1 MSIGGIAA
9 GGMIGPVSHECM
21 NGEGRS
27 MDGWNDVACET
38 GCGTGVSR
46 IFVDDGAFV
55 SLALS
60 CQNDEN
66 FASREQVAN

>member
-1 MSIGGIAA
+1 MWIRGIVAGGIS
-9 GGMIGPVSHECM
+9 GPVSHECV

-27 MDGWNDVACET
+27 MDGWNDLACGT

-46 IFVDDGAFV
+46 ILFDDGAFV

-66 FASREQVAN
+66 FASRKQVAN

>member
-1 MSIGGIAA
+1 MSIGGIAV
-9 GGMIGPVSHECM
+9 GGISGSVSHECV
-21 NGEGRS
+21 NGEVRS
-27 MDGWNDVACET
+27 MDGWNDLACGT

-46 IFVDDGAFV
+46 TLFDNGAFV

-66 FASREQVAN
+66 LASRKQVAN